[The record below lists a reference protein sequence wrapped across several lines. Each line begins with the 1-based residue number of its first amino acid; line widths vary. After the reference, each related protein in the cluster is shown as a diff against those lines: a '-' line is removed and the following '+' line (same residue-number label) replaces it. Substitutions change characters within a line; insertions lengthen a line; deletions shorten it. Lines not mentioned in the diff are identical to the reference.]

1 MFLKKYF
8 YIIKTFLCFRYRCTC
23 TTQNMDLFIV
33 SSVVSGCVLAL
44 IYSLYYDKELH
55 KTHIKSKIKQPHIV
69 YLTKNSRLQYLLVK
83 GSSEC
88 PICLTRIDYQN
99 KSYMAFMSRDAP
111 SDNEP
116 CATSCDHVMHY
127 GCLRDWLNI
136 NPTCPVC
143 RQTQRVK
150 VCRVLRIES
159 RGILSRIFGNMNTD
173 DPRTDCF
180 FFPLH
185 A

>member
-44 IYSLYYDKELH
+44 IYSLYYDKEFN

-69 YLTKNSRLQYLLVK
+69 YLTKNTTLQYLLVED
-83 GSSEC
+83 SSEC
-88 PICLTRIDYQN
+88 PICLTRIYYQN
-99 KSYMAFMSRDAP
+99 KSYMAFMSRDDP

-127 GCLRDWLNI
+127 GCLREWLNI

-143 RQTQRVK
+143 RKRQSVK
-150 VCRVLRIES
+150 DCHVLRIETLRVVGYY
-159 RGILSRIFGNMNTD
+159 RGSLEI
-173 DPRTDCF
+173 
-180 FFPLH
+180 
-185 A
+185 